1 MVHAGTHAHAQSGPG
16 VVVVAR
22 SGCPETQTAERSS
35 AARRSPDDNAHPL
48 FLFGETRITPPS
60 PWTPTC
66 KGHVTRPEV
75 FLE

>member
-1 MVHAGTHAHAQSGPG
+1 MVHTGTHAQSGPG

-22 SGCPETQTAERSS
+22 SGCAETQTAERSS
-35 AARRSPDDNAHPL
+35 AARRSPDDNALPML
-48 FLFGETRITPPS
+48 LFGETRIRPLS
-60 PWTPTC
+60 PWNPTC